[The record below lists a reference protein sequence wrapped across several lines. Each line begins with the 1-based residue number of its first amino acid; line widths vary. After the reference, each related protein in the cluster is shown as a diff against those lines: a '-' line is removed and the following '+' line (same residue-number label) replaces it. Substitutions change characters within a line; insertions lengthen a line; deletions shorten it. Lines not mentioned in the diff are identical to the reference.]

1 MILLI
6 SQYLSASNAD
16 FVSIRDVFQIDFS
29 LRQSVK
35 ELLHKKT
42 IMKYLEYPQLQAW
55 LADCTHS

>member
-42 IMKYLEYPQLQAW
+42 MKYLEYPQLQAW